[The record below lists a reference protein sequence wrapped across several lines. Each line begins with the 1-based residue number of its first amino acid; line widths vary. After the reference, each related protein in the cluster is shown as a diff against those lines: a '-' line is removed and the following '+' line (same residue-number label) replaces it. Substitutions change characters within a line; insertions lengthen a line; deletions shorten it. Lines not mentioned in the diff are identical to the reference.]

1 MKTIYNSKSKEEC
14 VSLDAL
20 ENSSTLFS
28 FGAPDPWAA
37 IGYVFAGHFYE
48 GNHPQSRW
56 RENKQ

>member
-28 FGAPDPWAA
+28 FGAPDPWPA
-37 IGYVFAGHFYE
+37 IRNELPAIFIVWLD
-48 GNHPQSRW
+48 R
-56 RENKQ
+56 